1 MRFKTFHIIL
11 FIGLALLL
19 AACGGSKEPIIEKP
33 AGEINLTIQDLD
45 DGWTLVEEQEDLNA
59 VGLKPSGYRDAN
71 IRFFQG
77 DNPTIQVMGMVATAK
92 SAEGAA
98 KEFGKTDILGD
109 MEESMLK
116 QLPEMR
122 FEKMEAPSMGDEQE
136 LLHGVYESLGLHLY
150 VLVFRKANMISM
162 VMLMGPDDI
171 ANLDAVTRYAQT
183 IAARATP

>member
-1 MRFKTFHIIL
+1 MRFKTLPIIL

-19 AACGGSKEPIIEKP
+19 AACGGGKEPIIEKP

-45 DGWTLVEEQEDLNA
+45 DGWTLVEEQEDLKA
-59 VGLKPSGYRDAN
+59 VGLNPSGYRDAN

-77 DNPTIQVMGMVATAK
+77 DNPAIQVMGMVATAK
-92 SAEGAA
+92 SVEDAV
-98 KEFGKTDILGD
+98 KELGKTDILGD
-109 MEESMLK
+109 MAESMLK

-122 FEKMEAPSMGDEQE
+122 FEPIEAPPVGDEQDMV
-136 LLHGVYESLGLHLY
+136 HGVYESFGLHLY

-183 IAARATP
+183 IAARAEP